1 MSSTEPNKKTSK
13 YCKYCDTEKKE
24 SDFYKNRR
32 KCKKCQISYI
42 KDWNINNKDKRRVV
56 AKRWLVN
63 NHEKNN
69 KWCNEYYHKVIKP
82 RRELEKKNKLYKE
95 KIDNLV

>member
-1 MSSTEPNKKTSK
+1 MSSK

-42 KDWNINNKDKRRVV
+42 KKWSINNRDKC
-56 AKRWLVN
+56 N
-63 NHEKNN
+63 NNN
-69 KWCNEYYHKVIKP
+69 MKWIINNRDTYNKIHNDYYHRVIKP
-82 RRELEKKNKLYKE
+82 KRELEKKNKLYKE
-95 KIDNLV
+95 KK